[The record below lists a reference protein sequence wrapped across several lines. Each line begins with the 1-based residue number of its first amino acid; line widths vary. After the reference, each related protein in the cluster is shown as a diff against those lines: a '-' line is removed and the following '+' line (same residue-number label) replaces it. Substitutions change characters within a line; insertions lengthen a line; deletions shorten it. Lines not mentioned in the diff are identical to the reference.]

1 MKIVCTQENLN
12 QGLNLV
18 SHIAN
23 KNSNLPILNNVLIRA
38 EKEGITLIT
47 TDLEI
52 GIKVF
57 VRSKVDEEGSFTV
70 DAKLLNN
77 FINLLPKE
85 NITLL
90 LSEDGNLDVSSKNQE
105 TTIRGMEAE
114 DFPLIPEISKD
125 NEIEVSSLDLK
136 KSLSQVIFAASLDTT
151 RVEINAVNFNF
162 KGEQLTLVA
171 TDSYRL
177 AEKKIKITNQ
187 EKENSLIIPLKTLQE
202 LLRILSDNTDKKLKM
217 YFNENQIMFSL
228 DGIDLISRVI
238 DGSYPDY
245 KQIIP
250 EKFNT
255 NIKCE
260 TDKLLPAIK
269 AVSLFCKQGI
279 NDIRMSFDNET
290 NEIVIT
296 TASSHAGK
304 SMAKVPAEI
313 SGENNDIVFNYRYM
327 IDGLNNIDQKD
338 IFIKI
343 NNNTSPGLMGPSNK
357 EDYIYLVMP
366 IRQ

>member
-1 MKIVCTQENLN
+1 MKIICTQENLN
-12 QGLNLV
+12 YGLGLV

-23 KNSNLPILNNVLIRA
+23 KNSNLPILNNVLIKA

-52 GIKVF
+52 GVKVF
-57 VRSKVDEEGSFTV
+57 VRSKVEEEGAFTV

-85 NITLL
+85 NITLTL
-90 LSEDGNLDVSSKNQE
+90 GEDNNLEVKSKNQD

-114 DFPLIPEISKD
+114 DFPLIPEIPKD
-125 NEIEVSSLDLK
+125 NEIEILSLDLK
-136 KSLSQVIFAASLDTT
+136 KSLSQVIFAASLDNT

-162 KGEQLTLVA
+162 KGEQLTLAA

-177 AEKKIKITNQ
+177 AEKKIKIANQ
-187 EKENSLIIPLKTLQE
+187 SKESNLIIPLKTLQE
-202 LLRILSDNTDKKLKM
+202 LLRILNENSEKNLKI

-228 DGIDLISRVI
+228 DGVELVSRVI
-238 DGSYPDY
+238 DGNYPDY

-250 EKFNT
+250 DKFNT
-255 NIKCE
+255 NIKCDA
-260 TDKLLPAIK
+260 DKLLPAIK

-279 NDIRMSFDNET
+279 NDVRVSFDNVT

-296 TASSHAGK
+296 TASAHAGK
-304 SMAKVPAEI
+304 SLAKVPAEI
-313 SGENNDIVFNYRYM
+313 KGENNDIIFNYRYI
-327 IDGLNNIDQKD
+327 IDGLNNIDQKEV
-338 IFIKI
+338 FINI
-343 NNNTSPGLMGPSNK
+343 NNNTSPGLIGPVGHD
-357 EDYIYLVMP
+357 DYIYLVMP